1 MNKPIIAII
10 ANGLAPSKKLLAQTL
25 TNVDIIVA
33 ADGGAETC
41 RELDIQP
48 DFIVGDL
55 DSVSEETKRY
65 FKDASVI
72 LMYDQNYSDMQ
83 KAIAFSL
90 SKDPEKLKIY
100 SAFGKRSD
108 HTFSN
113 LLIFSG
119 MDIPVPFE
127 LYDNFGIL
135 SLLHPGQHKLKGN
148 AGEPVSLFSITPL
161 QNLSINGLKYPV
173 SRQNFKSF
181 FNGSSNQFTE
191 EDASVEFDSGHL
203 FVYLPFKEE
212 L

>member
-1 MNKPIIAII
+1 MNKPVIAII

-25 TNVDIIVA
+25 FNVDIIVA
-33 ADGGAETC
+33 ADGGAEIC
-41 RELDIQP
+41 RELNINP

-55 DSVSEETKRY
+55 DSVSEETKRF

-90 SKDPEKLKIY
+90 SKNPERLVIY

-119 MDIPVPFE
+119 MNIPVPFE
-127 LYDNFGIL
+127 LYDTFGKL
-135 SLLHPGQHKLKGN
+135 FLLHPGKHILNGA
-148 AGEPVSLFSITPL
+148 AGDPVSLFSISPIE
-161 QNLSINGLKYPV
+161 NLSISGLKYPV
-173 SRQNFKSF
+173 SRQNFDSF
-181 FNGSSNQFTE
+181 FNGASNRFSE
-191 EDASVEFDSGHL
+191 ESAAVEFDSGRL
-203 FVYLPFKEE
+203 FVYLPFKEA